1 MAKITL
7 SDGRVVEMRRPKVR
21 DMNNVKDIQDPLE
34 REQALIMNLT
44 EMTKEEIEDLYIY
57 DYKLLQQELVG
68 LQSTKPKP

>member
-68 LQSTKPKP
+68 LQSTKPKT

>member
-68 LQSTKPKP
+68 LQSTKPKS